1 MQVRIINTRIDCT
14 QKPVPRNFGI
24 QVTSTEILVPEEL
37 AEQLGG
43 TNNVQTPEELVS
55 VINAFPSALVKL
67 FQASVDE
74 IGETKRE
81 LFKELQGIVSEEYL
95 NPPPPPKFAYG
106 ALDPRSSMP

>member
-37 AEQLGG
+37 VEQLGG

-55 VINAFPSALVKL
+55 VINAFPSVLVAL
-67 FQASVDE
+67 FQAPVAE
-74 IGETKRE
+74 VNKTKRE
-81 LFKELQGIVSEEYL
+81 LFKELQGIVSEEHLY
-95 NPPPPPKFAYG
+95 PPTPPKFTCG
-106 ALDPRSSMP
+106 AFGPLSLP